1 MVSLYLFYN
10 DNCLV
15 RYGTTL
21 DDCVVKSLDINI
33 YRLIKRLIMQTIYNL
48 SLNNKSLF
56 RMYSVDSL
64 NKPKNTY

>member
-21 DDCVVKSLDINI
+21 DDCIVKSLDINI
-33 YRLIKRLIMQTIYNL
+33 YR
-48 SLNNKSLF
+48 
-56 RMYSVDSL
+56 
-64 NKPKNTY
+64 